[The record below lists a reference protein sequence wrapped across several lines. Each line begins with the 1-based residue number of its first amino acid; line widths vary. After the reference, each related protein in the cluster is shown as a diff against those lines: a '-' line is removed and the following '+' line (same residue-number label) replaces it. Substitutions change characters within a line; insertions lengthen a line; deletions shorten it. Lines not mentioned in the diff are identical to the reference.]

1 MYERRRPFDLS
12 LLNGFAATWPREI
25 IRAKGQAWISEN
37 PDMCCLFEQAG
48 KQFSLSEQGL
58 FIASAPEDK
67 QKELLAENPQI
78 AAEWDPVTG
87 DRMTKICFIGRHM
100 DKNAL
105 VAGLDA
111 CLTDWVDE

>member
-1 MYERRRPFDLS
+1 
-12 LLNGFAATWPREI
+12 
-25 IRAKGQAWISEN
+25 
-37 PDMCCLFEQAG
+37 MCCLFEQAG

-100 DKNAL
+100 DKDAL